1 MIFPNKK
8 PDGGIQRSALGR
20 SFSASMAGARAG
32 GAMALDAAL
41 GQLLPGWKKHSTVM
55 QSEAKRFVAE
65 LGRLK
70 GTYVKVGQMWA
81 LFGEHF
87 LPPELTDALHEL
99 EAHTHPLPWSVIEPV
114 IRSSLGAA
122 YGSLEIN
129 PTALA
134 AASLAQVHRAR
145 IIATGEQIVLKVLYP
160 GVSDTIDSDFN
171 AVVRLLKM
179 ARWLKAGRELDDWLE
194 DMRKQLH
201 LEVDYVHEARMTQRM
216 AALVAGD
223 SRYVVPRVYPAL
235 SSGTVLALEYVPGE
249 MITSVRVAG
258 LPQARRNQL
267 AVAMFDLFLN
277 EVYAWD
283 LMQTDPNFGNY
294 RIRVGAH
301 SDQLIL
307 LDFGALMQCAPAFL
321 DALGR
326 TIVSGQ
332 QGDRQGVVRG
342 LTQLG
347 CLTPASSDHA
357 QRTFADF
364 CLTLLEPLR
373 DPADLPAQYLN
384 AKGEYRW
391 GASNLMKRAGL
402 LAAESAASRHFT
414 TPAREFAFVARKLTG
429 VFTFIA
435 VLNAEFN
442 GAQRIKQYQGLQRVL
457 TTPPISG
464 LAKLRGQQTQ

>member
-1 MIFPNKK
+1 MIFSKKK
-8 PDGGIQRSALGR
+8 PDAGIQRSALGR
-20 SFSASMAGARAG
+20 SISVSLAGARAG
-32 GAMALDAAL
+32 GALALDAAL
-41 GQLLPGWKKHSTVM
+41 GQLLPAWKKHSTVM

-99 EAHTHPLPWSVIEPV
+99 EAQTHPLPWQVMEPV
-114 IRSSLGAA
+114 MRHSLGNA
-122 YGSLEIN
+122 YASLEIEH
-129 PTALA
+129 TAFA

-145 IIATGEQIVLKVLYP
+145 VIATGEQIVLKVLYP
-160 GVSDTIDSDFN
+160 GVRDTIDADFN

-179 ARWLKAGRELDDWLE
+179 TRWLKAGRELDDWLE

-201 LEVDYVHEARMTQRM
+201 LEVDYLHEARMTQRM

-223 SRYVVPRVYPAL
+223 SRYVVPKVYPAL
-235 SSGTVLALEYVPGE
+235 SSSTVLALEYVPGE
-249 MITSVRVAG
+249 MITSARVAQ
-258 LPQARRNQL
+258 LPLARRNQL
-267 AVAMFDLFLN
+267 ATAMLDLFLN
-277 EVYAWD
+277 EVFAWD

-294 RIRVGAH
+294 RIRVGA
-301 SDQLIL
+301 SADQLIL
-307 LDFGALMQCAPAFL
+307 LDFGALMQCSPSFL
-321 DALGR
+321 DALGS

-332 QGDRQGVVRG
+332 QGDRKGVVRG
-342 LTQLG
+342 LTDLG
-347 CLTPASSDHA
+347 CLTPASSMHA
-357 QRTFADF
+357 QTTFADF
-364 CLTLLEPLR
+364 CLGLLEPLR

-384 AKGEYRW
+384 AQGQYRW
-391 GASNLMKRAGL
+391 GASGLMKRAGL
-402 LAAESAASRHFT
+402 QAAESAASRHFS

-442 GAQRIKQYQGLQRVL
+442 GAPRLKAHQGLQRVL
-457 TTPPISG
+457 TP
-464 LAKLRGQQTQ
+464 AD

>member
-1 MIFPNKK
+1 MISPKKK
-8 PDGGIQRSALGR
+8 PEGGIQRSALGR
-20 SFSASMAGARAG
+20 SLSVSMAGARAG

-41 GQLLPGWKKHSTVM
+41 GQLLPGWKKRSTVM

-70 GTYVKVGQMWA
+70 GTYVKIGQMWA

-99 EAHTHPLPWSVIEPV
+99 EAQTHPLPWEVIEPV
-114 IRSSLGAA
+114 IRHSLGAA
-122 YGSLEIN
+122 YASLELD

-145 IIATGEQIVLKVLYP
+145 IIATGEEIVLKVLYP
-160 GVSDTIDSDFN
+160 GVRDTIDADFN

-201 LEVDYVHEARMTQRM
+201 LEVDYLHEARMTQRM

-223 SRYVVPRVYPAL
+223 RRYVVPKVYPAL
-235 SSGTVLALEYVPGE
+235 SSSTVLALEYVPGE
-249 MITSVRVAG
+249 MITSARVAQ
-258 LPQARRNQL
+258 LPLARRNQ
-267 AVAMFDLFLN
+267 VATAMLDLFLN
-277 EVYAWD
+277 EVFAWD

-294 RIRVGAH
+294 RIRVGAT

-307 LDFGALMQCAPAFL
+307 LDFGALMQCSASFL

-332 QGDRQGVVRG
+332 QGDRPGVVRG
-342 LTQLG
+342 LTDLG
-347 CLTPASSDHA
+347 CLTPDSSQHA
-357 QRTFADF
+357 QTTFSDF
-364 CLTLLEPLR
+364 CLRLLEPLR
-373 DPADLPAQYLN
+373 DPAYLPAQYLN
-384 AKGEYRW
+384 AQGQYRW
-391 GASNLMKRAGL
+391 GASGLMKRAGRQ
-402 LAAESAASRHFT
+402 AAESAVSRHFS

-442 GAQRIKQYQGLQRVL
+442 GVQRLKKHQGLQRVL
-457 TTPPISG
+457 TP
-464 LAKLRGQQTQ
+464 AD

>member
-1 MIFPNKK
+1 MIFSNKK
-8 PDGGIQRSALGR
+8 TDEGIQRGALGR
-20 SFSASMAGARAG
+20 SISVSMAGARAG
-32 GAMALDAAL
+32 GALALDAAL
-41 GQLLPGWKKHSTVM
+41 GQLLPSWKKHSTVM

-99 EAHTHPLPWSVIEPV
+99 EAQTHPLPWSVIDPV
-114 IRSSLGAA
+114 IRSSLGDA
-122 YGSLEIN
+122 YASLAIDS
-129 PTALA
+129 TALA

-145 IIATGEQIVLKVLYP
+145 IIATGEEIVLKVLYP
-160 GVSDTIDSDFN
+160 GVRDTIDSDFN

-179 ARWLKAGRELDDWLE
+179 ARWLKAGRELDTWLE

-201 LEVDYVHEARMTQRM
+201 LEVDYLHEARMTQRM

-223 SRYVVPRVYPAL
+223 KRYVVPRVYPAL
-235 SSGTVLALEYVPGE
+235 SSATVLALEYVPGE
-249 MITSVRVAG
+249 MITSTRVAQ

-267 AVAMFDLFLN
+267 AIAMFDLFLN

-294 RIRVGAH
+294 RIRVGAT

-307 LDFGALMQCAPAFL
+307 LDFGALMQCSPAFL
-321 DALGR
+321 DALGD
-326 TIVSGQ
+326 TIASGQ
-332 QGDRQGVVRG
+332 QSDRQGVVRG
-342 LTQLG
+342 LTDLG
-347 CLTPASSDHA
+347 CLTPSSSAHA
-357 QRTFADF
+357 QTTFANF
-364 CLTLLEPLR
+364 CLSLLEPLR
-373 DPADLPAQYLN
+373 DAADLPPQYFNAQ
-384 AKGEYRW
+384 GEYRW
-391 GASNLMKRAGL
+391 GATDLMKRAGL
-402 LAAESAASRHFT
+402 QAAESAASRHFS

-429 VFTFIA
+429 VFTFIS

-442 GAQRIKQYQGLQRVL
+442 GAQRLKAHQGLQRVL
-457 TTPPISG
+457 TAPSISG
-464 LAKLRGQQTQ
+464 LAKLRGQHTS